1 MHKDWS
7 EIAWEEY
14 LAWQERDPGMLQR
27 INRLIRD
34 TERDP
39 FHGIGKPELLKGDLK
54 GWWSRRIDGENR
66 LIYRIRNGV
75 LEIAQCGTHYG
86 DK

>member
-7 EIAWEEY
+7 ETAWEEY
-14 LAWQERDPGMLQR
+14 VAWQTSDPGMLKR
-27 INRLIRD
+27 INRLIRE

-39 FHGIGKPELLKGDLK
+39 FNGIAKPEPLKGDLR

-66 LIYRIRNGV
+66 LVYRVRNGI

-86 DK
+86 EK

>member
-7 EIAWEEY
+7 DAAWAEY
-14 LAWQERDPGMLQR
+14 VEWQTKDRKTLFR
-27 INRLIRD
+27 INQLIRD

-39 FHGIGKPELLKGDLK
+39 FHGIGKPEPLRKNLS
-54 GWWSRRIDGENR
+54 GWWSRRIDETNR
-66 LIYRIRNGV
+66 LVYRVRDGV

-86 DK
+86 ES